1 MSDEE
6 KNIVT
11 NRAAFH
17 EYHILEK
24 YEAGIAL
31 TGTEVK
37 RFPKLTTGLTAYT
50 RTEGVA
56 GTTSQIVT
64 RSGWAAMARP
74 VGAPP
79 RLTEPPRP

>member
-6 KNIVT
+6 KIIVT

-37 RFPKLTTGLTAYT
+37 ALR
-50 RTEGVA
+50 A
-56 GTTSQIVT
+56 GRASLADAFASV
-64 RSGWAAMARP
+64 SGDGEVWLERAHIP
-74 VGAPP
+74 
-79 RLTEPPRP
+79 